1 LYLSVTA
8 AQHRLQADPAKDAG
22 QAVALP
28 LSHRRVLPEMCD
40 IREGVSPVPPLPPWT
55 VRPRQAAP
63 YAALRGPTGY
73 ALRAPTGY
81 ALRACFAKLSRWAV
95 KTSPQ
100 SRLTLE
106 EGDPNV
112 GSNN

>member
-8 AQHRLQADPAKDAG
+8 AQHRFQADPAKDAG

-28 LSHRRVLPEMCD
+28 LSRRRVLPEMCD

-63 YAALRGPTGY
+63 YTALWG
-73 ALRAPTGY
+73 
-81 ALRACFAKLSRWAV
+81 CFAKLIRWAV

-112 GSNN
+112 GSDN